1 MPSSDNQE
9 AFEQFKIIAGLG
21 SDDSSSD
28 VDDKIN
34 RLLTIHDH
42 DLNNAI
48 LTYLESG
55 FETVESAQVNT
66 QNDTGTSSAID
77 PREIEGNGTGTGG
90 GENDD
95 DDGGIGELIHRSAS
109 TRTRGDYVNLQS
121 QMFLNSLTPRLP
133 KAPQISTR

>member
-1 MPSSDNQE
+1 MTKSTRHFGNQQNFQ
-9 AFEQFKIIAGLG
+9 APRFSKTVSINIFYQFIHSFTIFPNAKLRRSRGFEQFKIIAGLG

-77 PREIEGNGTGTGG
+77 PR
-90 GENDD
+90 D
-95 DDGGIGELIHRSAS
+95 
-109 TRTRGDYVNLQS
+109 
-121 QMFLNSLTPRLP
+121 
-133 KAPQISTR
+133 